1 MNKSHSNGIRGD
13 IRRLIAFVSVVL
25 IALCS
30 MPPAYAITILAIDQS
45 QTTNSGTW
53 GPLNGQPFNQSFI
66 AGANNVAGA
75 GIYLTTYNN
84 GPYSGTMTLEIWDG
98 LSGSGGT
105 MLASG
110 TTATNVNQANS
121 WVDMSWTPV
130 ALSIGNT
137 YYLRITGDTIT
148 GYAYGLGDPYAGG
161 SIWRDDG
168 YLYPTDYDVTFRTYY
183 DPSIVPVP
191 SSLVLLSSGLFGL
204 GAAAR
209 KRRKEL
215 AENRT

>member
-1 MNKSHSNGIRGD
+1 MNKSRSNGIRGD
-13 IRRLIAFVSVVL
+13 SKRLIALVSVVL
-25 IALCS
+25 LALIIVPS
-30 MPPAYAITILAIDQS
+30 THAAIVVDQS
-45 QTTNSGTW
+45 QMTNSGTW
-53 GPLNGQPFNQSFI
+53 TTLSATPSNQSFT
-66 AGANNVAGA
+66 AGANNIAGA
-75 GIYLTTYNN
+75 GIYLTDFNN

-110 TTATNVNQANS
+110 TTSTNVNQVNS
-121 WVDMSWTPV
+121 WVDIFWTPV
-130 ALSIGNT
+130 SLSIGNT
-137 YYLRITGDTIT
+137 YYLRVSGNTIT

-168 YLYPTDYDVTFRTYY
+168 YQFPTDYDVTFRTYY
-183 DPSIVPVP
+183 DTAIVPVP
-191 SSLVLLSSGLFGL
+191 SSLVLLSSGLFGI

-215 AENRT
+215 TDNRT